1 MEKVLDTM
9 MHGMNIMHAAKPQY
23 FDLAF
28 KKAKSMYG
36 EWPGKIYA

>member
-1 MEKVLDTM
+1 MEKVLDMM

-23 FDLAF
+23 FDLVF
-28 KKAKSMYG
+28 KKASMYG